1 MRRRFS
7 HLLILSPHQQ
17 VPLVLRNFK
26 LEALRQRLV
35 ARAQYS
41 ALGFGGRVK
50 NQHVAGREVAIQD
63 LSVRNPG
70 AVELL
75 RRKSSLQDVLQ
86 RQSRSIL
93 SRLRLVGACEQDNGQ
108 DYRRRHNDAN
118 DNANQQAFA
127 VFPLLGTDQF
137 LRERK
142 RRQENRLSEVADPHF

>member
-1 MRRRFS
+1 
-7 HLLILSPHQQ
+7 LILPPHQQ

-41 ALGFGGRVK
+41 ALGFGGRVE
-50 NQHVAGREVAIQD
+50 NQHVAGREITIQN

-86 RQSRSIL
+86 RKGRSIL
-93 SRLRLVGACEQDNGQ
+93 SRLRFVGACEQDNGQ
-108 DYRRRHNDAN
+108 DYRRRHNDTD
-118 DNANQQAFA
+118 DNAHQQAFA
-127 VFPLLGTDQF
+127 VFSLLGPDQF

-142 RRQENRLSEVADPHF
+142 RRQENRLSEVANQNFQMFMY